1 MIADIGE
8 RSLLSGGASDVQ
20 HAPARRGERNTMKE
34 QVPADAS
41 RHGRVV
47 PAFGETPIFRPGEQ
61 VRVAERF
68 PLGHY
73 RVPLYLRGKAG
84 VVERLVQPAVDNE
97 EEGFGRNAGMRRH
110 YYRVAFPM
118 TEVWR
123 EYAGARQDRLY
134 IEVFETWLE
143 PVRHG

>member
-1 MIADIGE
+1 MME
-8 RSLLSGGASDVQ
+8 
-20 HAPARRGERNTMKE
+20 H
-34 QVPADAS
+34 VPADTPEY
-41 RHGRVV
+41 GGVV

-61 VRVAERF
+61 VRVVERF

-73 RVPLYLRGKAG
+73 RVPLYLRGKTG

-110 YYRVAFPM
+110 YYRIVVRM
-118 TEVWR
+118 TEIWR
-123 EYAGARQDRLY
+123 DYGGACHDRLC

-143 PVRHG
+143 AAGHA